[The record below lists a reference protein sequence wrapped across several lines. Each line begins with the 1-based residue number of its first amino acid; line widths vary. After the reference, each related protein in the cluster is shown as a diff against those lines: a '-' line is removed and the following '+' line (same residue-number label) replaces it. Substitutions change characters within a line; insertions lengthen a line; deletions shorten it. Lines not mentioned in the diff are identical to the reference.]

1 MKKFLTQRWKNSEMN
16 KTKLGVFLVLFF
28 CSNIITA
35 QEIIKITNSKGIAF
49 ISGDVSPN
57 QAKKNALNDAKLN
70 ALRAAGISESVR
82 SFQTLYENQTNKDYQ
97 QFFTNN
103 VQSEMQGNIL
113 SYEIINEQTIQKS
126 ELELYVEITINASVV
141 KYETLPD
148 VNFDVDIEGIE
159 AVYNNNDPLEF
170 AIKTSQL
177 SYLTIFN
184 ITDTEAS
191 VFFPNRVETANRLDP
206 VKEYK
211 FPLGQIEYGLYTD
224 LQNQE
229 INRFVFVFTKSYIPF
244 IKMDEEL
251 VTTEASIFNWIYSIM
266 PDQRNVEYFNVIV
279 KK

>member
-1 MKKFLTQRWKNSEMN
+1 MN
-16 KTKLGVFLVLFF
+16 KTKLGVFLVIFF

-70 ALRAAGISESVR
+70 ALRASGISESVK

-126 ELELYVEITINASVV
+126 EIELYVEITINASVV

-170 AIKTSQL
+170 TIKTSQL

-191 VFFPNRVETANRLDP
+191 VFFPNGYETANRLDP

-211 FPLGQIEYGLYTD
+211 FPLGQVEYGLYTD

-229 INRFVFVFTKSYIPF
+229 INRFVFVFTKSNIPF
-244 IKMDEEL
+244 IKMDKDQ

>member
-1 MKKFLTQRWKNSEMN
+1 MN
-16 KTKLGVFLVLFF
+16 KTKFGILCLLLF
-28 CSNIITA
+28 CVSIVKAQKII
-35 QEIIKITNSKGIAF
+35 EITDSKGTAF

-57 QAKKNALNDAKLN
+57 QAKKNALNGAKLN

-126 ELELYVEITINASVV
+126 EIELYVEITINASVV

-148 VNFDVDIEGIE
+148 VNFDIDIEGIE
-159 AVYNNNDPLEF
+159 AVYNNNEPLEF
-170 AIKTSQL
+170 TIKTSQL

-191 VFFPNRVETANRLDP
+191 VFFPNKYETANRLDP
-206 VKEYK
+206 VKEHN
-211 FPLGQIEYGLYTD
+211 FPLDDELDYWLYTD

-229 INRFVFVFTKSYIPF
+229 INRFVFVFTKSNIPF
-244 IKMDEEL
+244 IKMDKEL

>member
-1 MKKFLTQRWKNSEMN
+1 MN
-16 KTKLGVFLVLFF
+16 KTKLGVFLVLLF
-28 CSNIITA
+28 CVSIVKAQKII
-35 QEIIKITNSKGIAF
+35 EITDSKGIAF

-70 ALRAAGISESVR
+70 ALRAAGISESVK

-126 ELELYVEITINASVV
+126 EIELYVEITINASVV

-148 VNFDVDIEGIE
+148 VNFDVDIDGIK

-191 VFFPNRVETANRLDP
+191 VFFPNGYETANRLDP

-211 FPLGQIEYGLYTD
+211 FPLGQVEYGLYTD
-224 LQNQE
+224 SQNQE
-229 INRFVFVFTKSYIPF
+229 INRFVFVFTKSNIPF
-244 IKMDEEL
+244 IKMDKDQ